1 MSWRYMKMSYEIKNR
16 REVIKELED
25 YKKECDCNWVN
36 ADIKLLSGIT
46 DENIIVDITNN
57 FFILQSYEPR
67 EYERIASE
75 IASKQNKRKK

>member
-1 MSWRYMKMSYEIKNR
+1 MSYEIKNR

-57 FFILQSYEPR
+57 FFILQ
-67 EYERIASE
+67 
-75 IASKQNKRKK
+75 KL